1 MSVTGTHVKNTA
13 TGVLG
18 IRGGVHT
25 HRGPPALRGA
35 LPPAFDV
42 LDAAGD
48 FIYQNAYLPYCS
60 VFFLVFIFKIKT
72 FPKKF
77 HPSGG
82 LKELKYHR
90 AMVISAKIFRDCSKF
105 SKTFF

>member
-25 HRGPPALRGA
+25 HRGPPALRRA
-35 LPPAFDV
+35 LLPAFDV

-48 FIYQNAYLPYCS
+48 FTYQNAYLPYCS
-60 VFFLVFIFKIKT
+60 VISKKVPPFGRIKT
-72 FPKKF
+72 K
-77 HPSGG
+77 
-82 LKELKYHR
+82 LKYHR
-90 AMVISAKIFRDCSKF
+90 AMVISAKIFRDFSKF
-105 SKTFF
+105 